1 MGSARSAG
9 VFDHQAIDTAVD
21 GTASTVRAMSRFFL
35 RIQTGRLQDY
45 LAWMMVAAMLV
56 FTLVWWL
63 ADWG

>member
-1 MGSARSAG
+1 VHGL
-9 VFDHQAIDTAVD
+9 
-21 GTASTVRAMSRFFL
+21 SRFFL

-45 LAWMMVAAMLV
+45 LAWMTVAAMLV